1 MSGDIM
7 VNITRAADLTVV
19 GANGG
24 GWVAPVGTAAPD
36 SPLEQPDSPWKAL
49 GAISDDGLTYGF
61 DEDSQEFTP
70 WGLTSPFRTQITKS
84 VRTFGLT
91 VWETSRLAVQGLQ
104 FRLDDADLTPDVG
117 GITKFAETASP
128 APDRRA
134 FWFLV
139 MDGDSARGFYVPQGE
154 ISDRSDVSY
163 KQDEIS
169 GFEWTITTYPDEA
182 GNTVYHVD
190 KLPTTPAEPAS

>member
-1 MSGDIM
+1 M
-7 VNITRAADLTVV
+7 VNITRAADLSVV
-19 GANGG
+19 GANGAC
-24 GWVAPVGTAAPD
+24 WVAPVGTLALD
-36 SPLEQPDSPWKAL
+36 SPLSQPPAPWEPL

-91 VWETSRLAVQGLQ
+91 VWETSRVAVQSLQYRLTAGDLEPDGEGL
-104 FRLDDADLTPDVG
+104 
-117 GITKFAETASP
+117 TKYAETASP
-128 APDRRA
+128 VPDRRA

-139 MDGDSARGFYVPQGE
+139 IDGNSYKGFYVPQGE
-154 ISDRSDVSY
+154 ISERSDVTF
-163 KQDEIS
+163 KQDEMS
-169 GFEWTITTYPDEA
+169 GYEWTITTYPDEA

-190 KLPTTPAEPAS
+190 KIPATPAYSGS